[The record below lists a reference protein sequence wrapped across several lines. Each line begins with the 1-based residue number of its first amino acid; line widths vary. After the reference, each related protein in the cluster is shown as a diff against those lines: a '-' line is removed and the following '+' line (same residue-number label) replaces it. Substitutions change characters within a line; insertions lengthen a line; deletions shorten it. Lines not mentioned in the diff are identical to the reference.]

1 MVNSEMI
8 KQRARELGIRQCDL
22 ADALGL
28 QQSSV
33 NLKINNARPM
43 TLAEAEI
50 IADLLKIEDE
60 NFSTYFFA

>member
-1 MVNSEMI
+1 MVNSEKI

-33 NLKINNARPM
+33 NLKINNLRPM
-43 TLAEAEI
+43 TLNEAEI
-50 IADLLKIEDE
+50 IANVLKIDDE
-60 NFSTYFFA
+60 RFSAYFFA